1 MIARSSSQPAL
12 ALEQV
17 SVSFGGLRAIDDVS
31 FAVNDGEV
39 VGLIGPNGAGKT
51 TAFNL
56 ITGFNRPS
64 AGRIRFRGSE
74 LVGRKPALF
83 RLLLETAISGRD
95 EAVPAEER
103 DYVQQIHSE
112 PTAEGKLAV
121 YARAL
126 PSIHARL
133 APLLV
138 VLQAAAP
145 TDPALAD
152 LWTQISERRAGNM
165 TRFAG
170 ELEETGRLGVSV
182 AEAADVI
189 WATNSPEMYLLLV
202 GQRGWSHERYEHWLA
217 ATWQRLLLRG

>member
-1 MIARSSSQPAL
+1 MS
-12 ALEQV
+12 
-17 SVSFGGLRAIDDVS
+17 
-31 FAVNDGEV
+31 
-39 VGLIGPNGAGKT
+39 
-51 TAFNL
+51 
-56 ITGFNRPS
+56 RPVKSRPYDSRGRQS
-64 AGRIRFRGSE
+64 ASAQRRGRILAAARELFVAGGYSGTTMAAVAERAGVATDTVYE

-112 PTAEGKLAV
+112 PTAQGKLAV